1 MIGNGVDRQ
10 APQTESQSI
19 PSDQRS
25 EDGEARKGFGPP
37 HPFDGIF
44 KQVRE
49 VVEYANFYVEARK
62 DILRATVRSLIWKAI
77 AGIVAALAGV
87 TVIIV
92 AVVYLLSG
100 IAHGLGR
107 LLGDQLWLGELTT
120 GAAIFLVLIF
130 SGWVVIRSMN
140 RKARERTIGKYE
152 RRQQQQRE
160 RFGHSATERAQ
171 QIQQTYRG

>member
-1 MIGNGVDRQ
+1 MIGNGVGRS
-10 APQTESQSI
+10 APADESRR
-19 PSDQRS
+19 PAGEERS
-25 EDGEARKGFGPP
+25 KDGEDRAGFGPP
-37 HPFDGIF
+37 HPLDGIS

-49 VVEYANFYVEARK
+49 IVEYANFYIEARK
-62 DILRATVRSLIWKAI
+62 DMLRATVRSLIWKAV
-77 AGIVAALAGV
+77 AGVVAGLAGV

-107 LLGDQLWLGELTT
+107 LFGDEFWLGELVT
-120 GAAIFLVLIF
+120 AIVIFLALMIA
-130 SGWVVIRSMN
+130 GWIAVRSMN
-140 RKARERTIGKYE
+140 RKARERTMKKYE

-171 QIQQTYRG
+171 QLQQAHRG

>member
-1 MIGNGVDRQ
+1 MIGNGVERS
-10 APQTESQSI
+10 APSEESRNRTGDQTEDGK
-19 PSDQRS
+19 PRS
-25 EDGEARKGFGPP
+25 GYGPP
-37 HPFDGIF
+37 HPLDGIS

-49 VVEYANFYVEARK
+49 IIEYANFYVEARK
-62 DILRATVRSLIWKAI
+62 DSLRATLRGLIWKVV
-77 AGIVAALAGV
+77 AGIVAGLAGV

-107 LLGDQLWLGELTT
+107 LFGDEFWLGELVTAVAVFLGLIVT
-120 GAAIFLVLIF
+120 GWIAV
-130 SGWVVIRSMN
+130 RSMN
-140 RKARERTIGKYE
+140 RKARERTMKKYE

-171 QIQQTYRG
+171 QLQQTHRG

>member
-1 MIGNGVDRQ
+1 MIGNGVERHV
-10 APQTESQSI
+10 PQDEPRNR

-25 EDGEARKGFGPP
+25 ENGDPMKGYGPP
-37 HPFDGIF
+37 HPFDGVF

-49 VVEYANFYVEARK
+49 VIEYANFYVEARK
-62 DILRATVRSLIWKAI
+62 DMVRATVRSLIWKAI

-87 TVIIV
+87 TVVIV

-107 LLGDQLWLGELTT
+107 LFGDEFWLGELTT
-120 GAAIFLVLIF
+120 AVAIFLVLITT
-130 SGWVVIRSMN
+130 GWIVIRSMN

-171 QIQQTYRG
+171 QLQQTHRG